1 MFKFIM
7 AAMNHVTGIFSDVLL
22 ISQRGVRVMDTSQSK
37 HVTHFMKQISAFKCL
52 SLAYVPA
59 E

>member
-1 MFKFIM
+1 M